1 LGLNKSWEIGNL
13 SSIIKQKSFKC
24 KEDWYGYYFES
35 GEKRLIEIE
44 KLNETEKELLN
55 NDHPTENKKL
65 NILNF
70 NYGRTKKEI
79 AEKGVILFNALEK
92 EGNPHQLTK
101 KECMYIAFY
110 RIICETW
117 NGIMCREMN
126 TIDYLTNQLNKYGY
140 EVFLID
146 TSGRFDACY
155 GVDFELYHEGYIVCG
170 IQIKP
175 ISYTKNNV
183 GLKKS
188 IELNHVKNNNYSHK
202 FNRKVHYIYSKQNG
216 YIENQEIIEE
226 IIKDLK
232 HLKQKAI

>member
-1 LGLNKSWEIGNL
+1 MK
-13 SSIIKQKSFKC
+13 
-24 KEDWYGYYFES
+24 
-35 GEKRLIEIE
+35 
-44 KLNETEKELLN
+44 N
-55 NDHPTENKKL
+55 NQPTKDKKL

-79 AEKGVILFNALEK
+79 AEKGVILFKALEK
-92 EGNPHQLTK
+92 EGNPHNLTK

-126 TIDYLTNQLNKYGY
+126 TIEYLTNKLNKYGY

-146 TSGRFDACY
+146 TSGRFDASY
-155 GVDFELYHEGYIVCG
+155 GVDFELYYEGYIVCG

-188 IELNHVKNNNYSHK
+188 IELNTVKNNNYSQK

-216 YIENQEIIEE
+216 HIENQEIIEE
-226 IIKDLK
+226 IINDLK
-232 HLKQKAI
+232 TLK